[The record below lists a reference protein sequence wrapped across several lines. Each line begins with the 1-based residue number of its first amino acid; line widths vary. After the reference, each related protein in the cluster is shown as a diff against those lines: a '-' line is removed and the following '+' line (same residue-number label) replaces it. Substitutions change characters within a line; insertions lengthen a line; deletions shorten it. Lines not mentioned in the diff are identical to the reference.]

1 MFIIHVII
9 INWNSTMAILMVAK
23 QHHYA
28 SLTINQQ
35 NLEKI
40 LGRTK
45 FNMSSIHYHYPCS
58 SFKSPTHKQQYQT
71 KIMAMKY
78 HHEASLINSNTQH
91 GKRKDSKAY
100 LAVKKNGCR
109 AFSFLLSIFNRVG
122 ICRMLSFWCCR
133 MLVDVGK
140 VFDHPRP
147 KRLSPIF

>member
-1 MFIIHVII
+1 
-9 INWNSTMAILMVAK
+9 MAILMVAK

-28 SLTINQQ
+28 SLTTNQQ

-91 GKRKDSKAY
+91 G
-100 LAVKKNGCR
+100 VQH
-109 AFSFLLSIFNRVG
+109 G
-122 ICRMLSFWCCR
+122 ITNINTKPLGM
-133 MLVDVGK
+133 VNK
-140 VFDHPRP
+140 VLHA
-147 KRLSPIF
+147 KL